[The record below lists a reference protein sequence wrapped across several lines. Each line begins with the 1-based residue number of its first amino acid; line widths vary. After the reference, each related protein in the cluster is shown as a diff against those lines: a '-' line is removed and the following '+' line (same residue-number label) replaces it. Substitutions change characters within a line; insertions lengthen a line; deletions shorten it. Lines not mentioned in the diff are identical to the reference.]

1 MNARPRRVLRFVAV
15 AVLVTAGQAS
25 AFHDEPRR
33 AKAVK
38 APLVTSYEPCTA
50 SNTSTHGFPALPACY
65 PAKRMDELCGFTT
78 ASTLSGY
85 GRASGKAKP
94 NGDFKIDI
102 TAKNLNT
109 GCEGQTLCGIVRVRA
124 TTHRCDQGPCTVA
137 DMDFTG
143 SSPTA
148 CCMVTSGVCVVSTTI
163 NSEVLGTLVVGDRT
177 GFEVFGFGLKR
188 VSGPNPPT
196 GNSFTSGGLT
206 P

>member
-1 MNARPRRVLRFVAV
+1 VAL
-15 AVLVTAGQAS
+15 AALVVTTKAA

-33 AKAVK
+33 AKALK
-38 APLVTSYEPCTA
+38 APLVTAYEPCTA
-50 SNTSTHGFPALPACY
+50 ANTQTRGFPALPACY
-65 PAKRMDELCGFTT
+65 PAKRMDELCGFVSSN
-78 ASTLSGY
+78 ALAGY
-85 GRASGKAKP
+85 GKASGKSRP

-102 TAKNLNT
+102 SAKGLNA

-137 DMDFTG
+137 DLDFTG

-148 CCMVTSGVCVVSTTI
+148 CCSVVSGVCIVSTTI

-177 GFEVFGFGLKR
+177 GFEVYGFGLKR
-188 VSGPNPPT
+188 VSGPNPPS
-196 GNSFTSGGLT
+196 GYSFTSGGLT